1 MVGEACTDAH
11 PLPRAP
17 MPRSARCRYG
27 RNRRHRSDPFLPL
40 SPQQQPQC
48 RNGTRSPI
56 WLNGEHTWLGRI
68 NVARRWLTLSHA
80 QLSLLS
86 YVAGRNSCA
95 GNVLRLATSARPVTR
110 SARAVPL
117 ATSARGHSVRRRSPA
132 LLVPNPTRPCL
143 TILIPR
149 EHVAP
154 YWRIQ
159 RSAVHVGLL
168 LISRWLPAPQAPD
181 VRMRRAARPRGS
193 LVRRGL

>member
-1 MVGEACTDAH
+1 MHATPASPPELASLYSSPALIGRCMVGEACTDVH

-68 NVARRWLTLSHA
+68 NMARRWLTLSHA

-110 SARAVPL
+110 SARAVPHCNER
-117 ATSARGHSVRRRSPA
+117 ARSLGPPA
-132 LLVPNPTRPCL
+132 QSRADRAESHTALFDQSSFCASMWLRTG
-143 TILIPR
+143 
-149 EHVAP
+149 AS
-154 YWRIQ
+154 
-159 RSAVHVGLL
+159 SAVLCT
-168 LISRWLPAPQAPD
+168 SD
-181 VRMRRAARPRGS
+181 CS
-193 LVRRGL
+193 